1 MGNACWEPK
10 SDRVI
15 DSRDNKKKQIIEG
28 EKPTI
33 KPVRSALL
41 SEGEK
46 SLIHNNTMNQS
57 HNRSNNDISNSKME
71 FEGNSSYNKSYS
83 KVSMSAFAMAL
94 NQQPNNSTEYTNI
107 EWGVDE
113 EGRNLSFKPNNQIK
127 GIDTSKIASFG
138 GPIILHQ
145 SGSHTSNLIL
155 SQNDNSNLDRDRS
168 KELVDSPINKRQ
180 LLCTHTI

>member
-1 MGNACWEPK
+1 M
-10 SDRVI
+10 
-15 DSRDNKKKQIIEG
+15 
-28 EKPTI
+28 
-33 KPVRSALL
+33 RSALL

-107 EWGVDE
+107 E
-113 EGRNLSFKPNNQIK
+113 
-127 GIDTSKIASFG
+127 
-138 GPIILHQ
+138 
-145 SGSHTSNLIL
+145 
-155 SQNDNSNLDRDRS
+155 
-168 KELVDSPINKRQ
+168 
-180 LLCTHTI
+180 